1 MELHTKLSMKK
12 MNSRKYPTYELREY
26 NNADELW
33 DALSPTQRIDQN
45 CRDNIIYRGQGDA
58 DWSLIPS
65 ALRNPPRYL
74 TGRLSPTSD
83 HIVASE
89 ILTLMSFVKHCDRVG
104 VRIPGDSTDF
114 RMSHLDI
121 QFQDYWISNPSSWP
135 NPEILDVMALAQH
148 HGVPTRLLD
157 WTQIPYIAIYFAV
170 SSCMANYKN
179 WTPTSKLAVWAF
191 NRECIN
197 THPQIRLHSTAGSIS
212 PHLAAQFGLFSVH
225 PHTGG
230 RGKPAVIHG
239 LDHLSEDYPHPV
251 FFKYTL
257 PIKEVSKAFHLLD
270 KAGFTAASIYPS
282 ADGAGKAIHD
292 EINLENARNRL
303 SELKISF

>member
-1 MELHTKLSMKK
+1 

-26 NNADELW
+26 SNADELW
-33 DALSPTQRIDQN
+33 DALSPTKQIDQN
-45 CRDNIIYRGQGDA
+45 CIDNIIYRGQGDA

-65 ALRNPPRYL
+65 ALRNSPRYL
-74 TGRLSPTSD
+74 ARRTVSTSD
-83 HIVASE
+83 DIVASE
-89 ILTLMSFVKHCDRVG
+89 IITLMSFVKHCDRVG
-104 VRIPGDSTDF
+104 VRIPGDSPDF
-114 RMSHLDI
+114 RRSHLDI
-121 QFQDYWISNPSSWP
+121 NFQDYWITNPSSWP
-135 NPEILDVMALAQH
+135 NPEVLDVMALAQH

-157 WTQIPYIAIYFAV
+157 WTQVPYIAIYFAV
-170 SSCMANYKN
+170 SSCIANYKN

-191 NRECIN
+191 NRERIN
-197 THPQIRLHSTAGSIS
+197 LHPQIRLHSSAGSIS

-239 LDHLSEDYPHPV
+239 LEQLSGDYPHPV

-257 PIKEVSKAFHLLD
+257 PIKETYKAYLLLN
-270 KAGFTAASIYPS
+270 KAGFSAASIYPS

-292 EINLENARNRL
+292 DINLDNARNRL
-303 SELKISF
+303 DELEISF